1 MKGIDKNVNPEE
13 TLVRMIASCGE
24 VWEEENEMGRIAVDV
39 SEFSKREVRTVAITF
54 AGFFFEDD
62 EAFHL
67 VLHMKTF
74 NAHRG
79 SF

>member
-39 SEFSKREVRTVAITF
+39 SEFSKREGWLSPSRASSLRMMRRFIWFCT
-54 AGFFFEDD
+54 
-62 EAFHL
+62 
-67 VLHMKTF
+67 
-74 NAHRG
+74 
-79 SF
+79 